1 MDYKKKMNFTNKWA
15 ELRIANISINQ
26 SSLISLIES
35 KISVDY
41 ESKFQ
46 TASSVKLQKLKWSD
60 QIHGLNGKL
69 MFMVNQSIRNWTK
82 F

>member
-41 ESKFQ
+41 ESKF
-46 TASSVKLQKLKWSD
+46 KLQKLKWSD